1 MGYLRET
8 RHYLDDGNV
17 HNLSNLGG
25 GGAHPHLQPTELG
38 SVPTH
43 SSNVLGV
50 YQNLDCF
57 CCDVVF

>member
-8 RHYLDDGNV
+8 RHYHDDGNV

-38 SVPTH
+38 SVAYT
-43 SSNVLGV
+43 L
-50 YQNLDCF
+50 F
-57 CCDVVF
+57 